1 MSDLFVC
8 LYVAD
13 GQQWFKTRLFYEP
26 APAESMRNRHTID
39 FNGIA

>member
-1 MSDLFVC
+1 MSDPFG
-8 LYVAD
+8 LYTAD

-26 APAESMRNRHTID
+26 APSESMQNRHIID

>member
-1 MSDLFVC
+1 MSDLFC

-26 APAESMRNRHTID
+26 ARAESMRNRHD
-39 FNGIA
+39 FNGE